1 MASKTSGTPR
11 KPRPSELMAVE
22 LRDLQIAVGIL
33 SSEIDE
39 LKSATAGL
47 RDSLHTGLAYNRD
60 RRRSQANRQEH
71 LERVI
76 NAVEKSRMD
85 SVHILHERITKTQS
99 ASIGWQLRRF
109 GLWLTRRFS

>member
-39 LKSATAGL
+39 LKYETNRRERL
-47 RDSLHTGLAYNRD
+47 RGIVEQS
-60 RRRSQANRQEH
+60 RQ
-71 LERVI
+71 
-76 NAVEKSRMD
+76 
-85 SVHILHERITKTQS
+85 SVRILHERITKTQS

-109 GLWLTRRFS
+109 GLWLIRGFQ